1 MPQRLTGG
9 MLCHKRAQRPH
20 AIALPNGP
28 PHLLV
33 AGCAVKMPIMNR
45 VPVTELN
52 DRIQRFRV
60 CMDAEN
66 PDWELGAIFGRISQY
81 YFTGTMQDGV
91 LLIPRSG
98 PAVFCV
104 RRSFERACTESLFP
118 DIRPMKGF
126 RDAAP
131 LVPTARHAIHVD
143 TETLSVAL
151 LGRFRKYFPCQ
162 EVASLDR
169 QVARLRAVK
178 SPYELAH
185 LERAGAVHRRIL
197 EEGVAP
203 LLREGISEAE
213 FACDLFSLMV
223 RQGHQGVVR
232 FGMPNVDIAVG
243 QIGFGAN
250 SIHPTSFDG
259 PGGCLGIGPAA
270 PVLGSRDRRLRKG
283 DLVFVDIGCAIEG
296 YHTDKT
302 MVYMFGRPLPDEA
315 IAAHHRCVEIQRTL
329 AAQLKPGV
337 VPSEIYADVMA
348 DLDPAFLPNF
358 MGFGDRRAGFLG
370 HGVGLQIDEVP
381 VLAEGF
387 DEPLAA
393 GMVLALEPKKG
404 IPGIGLVGIE
414 DTFVVTPQGGQSL
427 TGTHP
432 GLLLIE
438 G

>member
-1 MPQRLTGG
+1 MT
-9 MLCHKRAQRPH
+9 
-20 AIALPNGP
+20 
-28 PHLLV
+28 
-33 AGCAVKMPIMNR
+33 R

-52 DRIQRFRV
+52 DRMQRFRA

-66 PDWELGAIFGRISQY
+66 PNWELGAIFGRINQY

-91 LLIPRSG
+91 LLIPRSS
-98 PAVFCV
+98 PSVFCV
-104 RRSFERACTESLFP
+104 RRSYERACTESLFP
-118 DIRPMKGF
+118 DLRLMKGF

-131 LVPTARHAIHVD
+131 LVPAAHHAVHVD
-143 TETLSVAL
+143 TEMVPAAL

-162 EVASLDR
+162 EVGSLDR
-169 QVARLRAVK
+169 QVARVRAVK
-178 SPYELAH
+178 SPYELAL
-185 LERAGAVHRRIL
+185 LERAGAIHRQIL

-203 LLREGISEAE
+203 LLREGISEAD

-223 RQGHQGVVR
+223 RRGHQGVVR
-232 FGMPNVDIAVG
+232 FGLFNVDIAVG
-243 QIGFGAN
+243 QMGFGAS
-250 SIHPTSFDG
+250 SIYPTSFDG

-283 DLVFVDIGCAIEG
+283 DLVFVDIGCAVEG

-315 IAAHHRCVEIQRTL
+315 IAAHRRCVEIQRRL
-329 AAQLKPGV
+329 AALVKPGA
-337 VPSEIYADVMA
+337 VPAEIYAAVMA
-348 DLDPAFLPNF
+348 GLDPAFLQNF

-370 HGVGLQIDEVP
+370 HGVGLQIDEMP

-387 DEPLAA
+387 DEPLVA
-393 GMVLALEPKKG
+393 GMVIALEPKKG
-404 IPGIGLVGIE
+404 IPGVGMVGIE
-414 DTFVVTPQGGQSL
+414 DTFVVTPEGGRSL

-432 GLLLIE
+432 GLLLVK